1 MAGLRRYMDTKAAPM
16 TNNAF
21 RQHLKIEVISINYS
35 VLTMIGFPV
44 FIDCLDPGQS
54 KRSWTEQGH
63 ESGIQPA
70 NSEDSQRS
78 HNYSNQAESKDR

>member
-1 MAGLRRYMDTKAAPM
+1 MAGLRRYVDTKAAPM

>member
-1 MAGLRRYMDTKAAPM
+1 MVDFA
-16 TNNAF
+16 
-21 RQHLKIEVISINYS
+21 
-35 VLTMIGFPV
+35 VL
-44 FIDCLDPGQS
+44 IDYLDPGQN